1 MSDQPFARR
10 DDDSNRARLQADLD
24 AQNEAARARRQDREG
39 DEGDREAQLQF
50 ASDLFFADLS
60 RSFATSVINFDFDS
74 LGMSVLGAIQRAV
87 TDQASTILGEGLKM
101 LFGGLFKNL
110 LASLGGSGGG
120 SGGLGGLFAFASR
133 IPFFQEGGFVGRSG
147 LAFVD
152 RGETILPPGSGI
164 GGQTFNFNV
173 TGNVDDATES
183 AIFRMSRP
191 IAALVNNE
199 NREARLLPAS

>member
-1 MSDQPFARR
+1 M
-10 DDDSNRARLQADLD
+10 
-24 AQNEAARARRQDREG
+24 EA

-50 ASDLFFADLS
+50 ASDLFFTDLS
-60 RSFATSVINFDFDS
+60 RSFVTSIVNFDFDMI
-74 LGMSVLGAIQRAV
+74 GTSVLGAIQRAV
-87 TDQASTILGEGLKM
+87 TDQASSILGEGLKM

-120 SGGLGGLFAFASR
+120 GGIGGLFAFASR

-152 RGETILPPGSGI
+152 RGETILPPAAETWAARPFTLTSL
-164 GGQTFNFNV
+164 
-173 TGNVDDATES
+173 ATLT
-183 AIFRMSRP
+183 MLPSRP
-191 IAALVNNE
+191 YSVCPDRFAALVNNE